1 MQELTAS
8 TFQSNFADSI
18 ERVISTHEPLKV
30 TWKRGRN
37 VVVVSADDWEQMQ
50 ETLHVLQNQSLMQQ
64 IAESLRTHIAGMC
77 KMLKEMLRGDP
88 TKGTGKPEPLKHNL

>member
-1 MQELTAS
+1 MQKLTAS

-50 ETLHVLQNQSLMQQ
+50 ETLYVLQNQSLMQQ
-64 IAESLRTHIAGMC
+64 IAESLRTHIAG
-77 KMLKEMLRGDP
+77 
-88 TKGTGKPEPLKHNL
+88 TGYTATPEELHEIINL